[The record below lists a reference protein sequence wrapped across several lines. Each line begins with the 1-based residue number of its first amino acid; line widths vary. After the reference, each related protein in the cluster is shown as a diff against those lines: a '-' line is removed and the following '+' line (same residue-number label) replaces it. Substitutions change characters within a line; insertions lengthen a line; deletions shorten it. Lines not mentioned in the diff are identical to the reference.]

1 MPLNLVLYT
10 AISVTAKIN
19 IIWRFILLV
28 RILPTLCP
36 QCHFSEAVALTS
48 CKPRYLTLSLF
59 KLSTTFQEF
68 IYVGITA
75 YYIICSQVLINVL
88 IYMKVSESHLYHI
101 WNNISRE
108 IHAYGEWS
116 KKTWFCMCFSITL

>member
-1 MPLNLVLYT
+1 MPLTLFLYT
-10 AISVTAKIN
+10 DIPVTAKIT

-28 RILPTLCP
+28 RILRTLCS
-36 QCHFSEAVALTS
+36 QCHFSEAVALMF

-68 IYVGITA
+68 IYVRITA

-101 WNNISRE
+101 WGNISRE
-108 IHAYGEWS
+108 IQVYFERIN
-116 KKTWFCMCFSITL
+116 KL